1 MDQVVTLIRSS
12 KDKANAKERL
22 VSELN
27 FTEVQAEAILMLQL
41 YRLTNL
47 DVTTL
52 VNEKKSLE
60 EQIEDLEALLSS
72 PTKMNNLINIF
83 GEMISKGNR
92 DIAINDIMNLLI
104 QNANFTDE
112 ELTSLSVMLGFEE

>member
-1 MDQVVTLIRSS
+1 MED
-12 KDKANAKERL
+12 
-22 VSELN
+22 
-27 FTEVQAEAILMLQL
+27 IL
-41 YRLTNL
+41 
-47 DVTTL
+47 TTATQ
-52 VNEKKSLE
+52 E
-60 EQIEDLEALLSS
+60 ENTGSTPVDMQRIYTPIARKL
-72 PTKMNNLINIF
+72 MINIF

>member
-1 MDQVVTLIRSS
+1 MEDILTTATQEENTGSTPVDMQRIYTPVARKLI
-12 KDKANAKERL
+12 
-22 VSELN
+22 
-27 FTEVQAEAILMLQL
+27 
-41 YRLTNL
+41 
-47 DVTTL
+47 
-52 VNEKKSLE
+52 
-60 EQIEDLEALLSS
+60 
-72 PTKMNNLINIF
+72 INIF